1 MFQTLINAFKNK
13 EVRSKILLTL
23 LILFIYRVGCWIPT
37 PGLNTDALA
46 GAFTG
51 TENTFL
57 TLLNGITGDAL
68 QNGALLA
75 LGISPYINAS
85 IISQLL
91 TIAIPALER
100 WSKQGDEGKRK
111 MAMFTR
117 VLTVI
122 LAVVQAVGIVYSF
135 GMAGYLSA
143 GEFNNESLNIFAF
156 DMSPVLLGFIIG
168 VILVCGAVF
177 TMWLGE
183 KLTDLGIGNGI
194 SLLIFI
200 GILSTAGIAIVE
212 NITSWTNNENAPWYL
227 LIFLALVISIFFLI
241 TLIDGAERKIPVQYA
256 KQVKGR
262 KMYGGQS
269 THIPIKVNASGVLP
283 IIFATAIITFPQ
295 LIMQMFNATDN
306 WWIMLFGTGQPLYF
320 VLSGLL
326 ILFFSYFYAM
336 IQFQPDEVARN
347 LQQYGGFIPGI
358 RPGKATA
365 EYLKRVSRRLT
376 LFGAIYLAF
385 VFIVPSVLFSI
396 LQTTLGFASS
406 LTNAFSSTGMLIVV
420 SVALEFQ
427 KQLESQL
434 MMRQYKGFLKN

>member
-13 EVRSKILLTL
+13 EVRTKILFTL
-23 LILFIYRVGCWIPT
+23 LILFIYRVGCWIPV
-37 PGLNTDALA
+37 PGLDTSILQVSDN
-46 GAFTG
+46 
-51 TENTFL
+51 NTFL
-57 TLLNGITGDAL
+57 TLLNSITGDAL
-68 QNGALLA
+68 KNGALLA

-85 IISQLL
+85 IIAQLL

-117 VLTVI
+117 ILTVI
-122 LAVVQAVGIVYSF
+122 LAVVQAVGIVVSF
-135 GMAGYLSA
+135 GSAGYLSA
-143 GEFNNESLNIFAF
+143 EANNVFSV
-156 DMSPVLLGFIIG
+156 DMPVAVVG
-168 VILVCGAVF
+168 ILVGTILVGGAVF
-177 TMWLGE
+177 TMWMGE

-194 SLLIFI
+194 SLLIFV
-200 GILSTAGIAIVE
+200 GILSTAGLAIVD
-212 NITSWTNNENAPWYL
+212 NIATWGKDANAPWYL
-227 LIFLALVISIFFLI
+227 VIFLLLVVVIFGLI
-241 TLIDGAERKIPVQYA
+241 AFIDGAERKIPVQYA
-256 KQVKGR
+256 KQIKGR
-262 KMYGGQS
+262 KQYGGQS

-295 LIMQMFNATDN
+295 LIMQMIPGATPN
-306 WWIMLFGTGQPLYF
+306 WWTEWVGSGTPIYF
-320 VLSGLL
+320 VLAGLL
-326 ILFFSYFYAM
+326 ILFFSFFYAM

-365 EYLKRVSRRLT
+365 EYLKKVNKRLT
-376 LFGAIYLAF
+376 LFGAIYLAV
-385 VFIVPSVLFSI
+385 VFIVPSVIFAV
-396 LQTTLGFASS
+396 LQDVLGFSSS

-434 MMRQYKGFLKN
+434 MMRQYKGFLK

>member
-1 MFQTLINAFKNK
+1 MFQTLINALKNK
-13 EVRSKILLTL
+13 EVRTKLLFTL
-23 LILFIYRVGCWIPT
+23 LILFIYRVGCWIPV
-37 PGLNTDALA
+37 PGLDTSLLA
-46 GAFTG
+46 AQFEQ
-51 TENTFL
+51 TENVNTFL
-57 TLLNGITGDAL
+57 SLLNGITGDAL

-85 IISQLL
+85 IIAQLL

-111 MAMFTR
+111 MAMFTG
-117 VLTVI
+117 VLTVV
-122 LAVVQAVGIVYSF
+122 LAVIQAVGIVYSF
-135 GMAGYLSA
+135 GSAGYLSA
-143 GEFNNESLNIFAF
+143 GDNNVFSLA
-156 DMSPVLLGFIIG
+156 MPVQLVGF
-168 VILVCGAVF
+168 LVGAVLVGGAVF

-194 SLLIFI
+194 SLIIFV
-200 GILSTAGIAIVE
+200 GILSTAGLAIVE
-212 NITSWTNNENAPWYL
+212 NITQWGTDENAPWYL
-227 LIFLALVISIFFLI
+227 VIFLVLVIAIFGLI
-241 TLIDGAERKIPVQYA
+241 TFIDGAERKVPVQYA
-256 KQVKGR
+256 KQIKGR
-262 KMYGGQS
+262 KQYGGQS

-295 LIMQMFNATDN
+295 LIMQMFNVTTN
-306 WWIMLFGTGQPLYF
+306 WWIEWCGSGQPLYF

-326 ILFFSYFYAM
+326 ILFFSIFYAM
-336 IQFQPDEVARN
+336 IQFQPDEIARN

-365 EYLKRVSRRLT
+365 EYLRKVSKRLT

-385 VFIVPSVLFSI
+385 VFIVPSVLFAL
-396 LQTTLGFASS
+396 LQNLAGFSSS

-434 MMRQYKGFLKN
+434 MMRQYRGFLKQ